1 MDTELVHRAQR
12 GDQAAFAEI
21 ASATYGRLHSLAYGI
36 LRDRALAEDA
46 VQQAMLDAWRNLPKL
61 RNPARFEAWTY
72 RLTVN
77 ACYAESR
84 RAKRW
89 LPNMPIDDPP
99 DPVALDEIGPIADR
113 ELLDRGF
120 RQLPVDQ
127 RAVLVLRHV
136 VGLPLEEVA
145 RTLDIPAGTARS
157 RLYRALQAM
166 RASIEADT
174 RPPSGGSAAMN
185 EISTRAAS

>member
-1 MDTELVHRAQR
+1 MDTELISRAQR

-36 LRDRALAEDA
+36 LRDRPLAEDA
-46 VQQAMLDAWRNLPKL
+46 VQHAMLEAWRNLPKL
-61 RNPARFEAWTY
+61 RDPARFEAWTY

-77 ACYAESR
+77 ACYAESK

-89 LPNMPIDDPP
+89 LPNMPIDSPTDPIAP
-99 DPVALDEIGPIADR
+99 DEIGPVADR

-120 RQLPVDQ
+120 RKLSVDQ
-127 RAVLVLRHV
+127 RAVLVLRHL

-157 RLYRALQAM
+157 RLYRALQTM
-166 RASIEADT
+166 RASIDADT
-174 RPPSGGSAAMN
+174 RPPSGGAAVMN
-185 EISTRAAS
+185 ESTTGATS